1 MHTRGTGAT
10 QGSGTIA
17 PHAVAPHGFARL
29 SVCIAA
35 RNEAGCIGRCI
46 ASVRRAFAACD
57 GATLEVIVA
66 DGGSTDATADI
77 ARDLGA
83 AVVASS
89 GGGRGGAFVDAVTAS
104 SGDALLLLHAD
115 ATLSENAIAALPRRW
130 AVVCYAP
137 RFDRRGP
144 RWRAL
149 EAWCGLDSAWST
161 FGDAGIILRRECWD
175 AVGGGPRWPLF
186 DDVELLRR
194 LRKRGLRVVKL
205 RSARTTCDAR
215 RFDAAGFYAY
225 LWTCFRLL
233 LRYRLGGDVSEL
245 AAAYARGNPAS

>member
-1 MHTRGTGAT
+1 M
-10 QGSGTIA
+10 
-17 PHAVAPHGFARL
+17 
-29 SVCIAA
+29 CIAA

-46 ASVRRAFAACD
+46 ASVRRAFADCK
-57 GATLEVIVA
+57 GTLEIVVA

-115 ATLSENAIAALPRRW
+115 AALSENAIAALPRRW
-130 AVVCYAP
+130 AVCRYAP

-144 RWRAL
+144 HWRAL

-233 LRYRLGGDVSEL
+233 LRYRLGGDVYEL
-245 AAAYARGNPAS
+245 AEAYARGNLASSRYTFASGL